1 MTGIPRA
8 MLDEAGLA
16 AAGWEIPHSRVEV
29 LALRNTLG
37 TRIVFAAHPDFAALV
52 AAHPARPAQQEEPED
67 DRP

>member
-16 AAGWEIPHSRVEV
+16 AAGWEIPHSRDEV

-37 TRIVFAAHPDFAALV
+37 TRILFAAHPDFAALV
-52 AAHPARPAQQEEPED
+52 AAYPPKTDDED
-67 DRP
+67 DK